1 LGAEHILPQIKGGV
15 TRRRV
20 GLFVEGA
27 PARDGAEILSKEGE
41 VIGKVTSG
49 CPSPMLKKNIAMGY
63 VKNGLHKR
71 GTELDV
77 RVRNK
82 IQKAVITKMPF
93 VEAHYHK

>member
-1 LGAEHILPQIKGGV
+1 
-15 TRRRV
+15 
-20 GLFVEGA
+20 
-27 PARDGAEILSKEGE
+27 
-41 VIGKVTSG
+41 
-49 CPSPMLKKNIAMGY
+49 MLKKNIAMGY